1 MCASRNPSRCL
12 FNSKRPKLARQ
23 LLYSLIMSNRSA
35 LTLSRSS
42 LVSKL
47 GLSAV
52 SALAALAV
60 GCGTPSPAAS
70 GEAVNLPAG
79 PPEAP
84 QTLAAL
90 GIQSAQLSASGAP
103 VYLAGR
109 IPAAVHDGD
118 GAAQAV
124 LRNLAVTYRLAGS
137 DSLRPVTSASSED
150 GRLYVKLQ
158 QTHGGVPVLHRELI
172 VQAER
177 DGSIGALIGELVP
190 AIKVDV
196 NAAALDGDAAL
207 QLALSSLV
215 RAGTATVHEKPT
227 LTIFAPDADE
237 GGQPALAYRA
247 LVEYLGHERDVFEE
261 LVVSASTGAVLRR
274 NSQRFEAL
282 SRTIYDYSNKCLNP
296 LTLPGKLLRNEPD
309 APATDMAANRIYDG
323 VGSTY
328 WYYKNFHGR
337 DSYDDKGAPL
347 KSSAHVTFN
356 AGASCSGANAA
367 WLPSPY
373 LQMVYG
379 DGDGSIILDTSLGL
393 DVSAHELT
401 HAVTSSTS
409 NLTYS
414 KESGALNEGMSD
426 ILGGA
431 VTEAWV
437 DSGGS
442 AAGNP
447 ASLAPSDNNWL
458 IGEKVAGPTLP
469 GGALRFMSNPTID
482 MQSRD
487 YYPERY
493 TGTGDNGG
501 VHLNSGIANLAFYL
515 LSQGGPHPR
524 AKTATRVPGIGMDKA
539 ARIFYL
545 ANTKLF
551 TASTTFQQARF
562 ATAQAAQNIYG
573 RCSREWQNVHMAW
586 DAVGVLGTWS
596 PCVSPPGGF

>member
-1 MCASRNPSRCL
+1 
-12 FNSKRPKLARQ
+12 
-23 LLYSLIMSNRSA
+23 MSNRSA
-35 LTLSRSS
+35 LSLSRSS
-42 LVSKL
+42 LASKL
-47 GLSAV
+47 GLGLA

-60 GCGTPSPAAS
+60 GCGSPAPAS
-70 GEAVNLPAG
+70 TEAVSLPAG

-90 GIQSAQLSASGAP
+90 GIQTAQLSPAGRPLFLS
-103 VYLAGR
+103 GR
-109 IPAAVHDGD
+109 IPAAVHDGA

-124 LRNLAVTYRLAGS
+124 MRNLAVTYRLAGG
-137 DSLRPVTSASSED
+137 DSLRPVTASTEQD

-158 QTHGGVPVLHRELI
+158 QTHDGVPVLHRELV

-177 DGSIGALIGELVP
+177 DGAIGALVGELVP
-190 AIKVDV
+190 ELHVDV
-196 NAAALDGDAAL
+196 KAELDGDAAL
-207 QLALSSLV
+207 QLAFAKLV
-215 RAGTATVHEKPT
+215 RSGSALVHEAPT
-227 LTIFAPDADE
+227 LTIFAPDSDE
-237 GGQPALAYRA
+237 DGQPELAYRA
-247 LVEYLGHERDVFEE
+247 LVEYHGYDGDAFEE
-261 LVVSASTGAVLRR
+261 LVVSAGSGEVLAR
-274 NSQRFEAL
+274 NSQRFTAL
-282 SRTIYDYSNKCLNP
+282 SRTIYDYANKCLNP
-296 LTLPGKLLRNEPD
+296 LTLPGKQLRAEADP
-309 APATDMAANRIYDG
+309 PATDMAANRIFDG

-328 WYYKNFHGR
+328 YYYKFFHSR

-347 KSSAHVTFN
+347 KSSAHVTFST
-356 AGASCSGANAA
+356 GASCSGANAA

-409 NLTYS
+409 NLTYN

-431 VTEAWV
+431 AGEAWI
-437 DSGGS
+437 DSGGT

-447 ASLAPSDNNWL
+447 ASYVADANNWL

-482 MQSRD
+482 GQSKD

-493 TGTGDNGG
+493 TGSSDNGG

-524 AKTATRVPGIGMDKA
+524 SKTATKVPGIGIDKA
-539 ARIFYL
+539 AHIFFL

-551 TASTTFQQARF
+551 TASTNFQAARM
-562 ATAQAAQNIYG
+562 ATAQAAQNLYG

-596 PCVSPPGGF
+596 PCVQPPGGF